1 MLYKDAYL
9 GVFIL
14 DFFND
19 MCFDFNFVSFRFVEF
34 IVHFQFVFLWLVCL
48 CG

>member
-14 DFFND
+14 DFND
-19 MCFDFNFVSFRFVEF
+19 VCFDFNFVSFCFVEF
-34 IVHFQFVFLWLVCL
+34 IVHFHFVLLWLMCL